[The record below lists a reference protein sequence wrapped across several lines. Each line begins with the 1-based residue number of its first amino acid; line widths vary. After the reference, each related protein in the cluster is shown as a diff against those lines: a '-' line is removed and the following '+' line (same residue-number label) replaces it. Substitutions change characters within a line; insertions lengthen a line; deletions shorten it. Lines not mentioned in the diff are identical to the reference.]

1 MLLKI
6 YSLCLYECMVLFFF
20 FKQKTAYELR
30 ISDLSSDVCSSD
42 LEGTCDQDST
52 YNTSNVVG
60 DRDVFNLGTLD
71 FNPNK
76 IYAVVLTLIA
86 RKEDVATRRVKAFI
100 QNGLVES
107 PSEDMYLTTNY
118 TILPTIFET

>member
-1 MLLKI
+1 MAIGWLSRRRRHTRCALVTGVQTCALPI
-6 YSLCLYECMVLFFF
+6 W
-20 FKQKTAYELR
+20 TASTAGDKYLM
-30 ISDLSSDVCSSD
+30 ID
-42 LEGTCDQDST
+42 EGTCDQDST

-86 RKEDVATRRVKAFI
+86 RKEDVATRREIGRAHV
-100 QNGLVES
+100 
-107 PSEDMYLTTNY
+107 
-118 TILPTIFET
+118 

>member
-1 MLLKI
+1 ML
-6 YSLCLYECMVLFFF
+6 SFFFF
-20 FKQKTAYELR
+20 FKHKTAYELR
-30 ISDLSSDVCSSD
+30 ISDWSSDVCSSD
-42 LEGTCDQDST
+42 LNYPMIDEGTCDQDST
-52 YNTSNVVG
+52 YNTSSVVG

-107 PSEDMYLTTNY
+107 PSEDMY
-118 TILPTIFET
+118 

>member
-1 MLLKI
+1 MI
-6 YSLCLYECMVLFFF
+6 
-20 FKQKTAYELR
+20 
-30 ISDLSSDVCSSD
+30 D
-42 LEGTCDQDST
+42 EGTCDQDST

-107 PSEDMYLTTNY
+107 PYEDMYLTTNY
-118 TILPTIFET
+118 TILPTIKSEEQPSELQSLMRISYSVFCLKKKNK

>member
-1 MLLKI
+1 MI
-6 YSLCLYECMVLFFF
+6 
-20 FKQKTAYELR
+20 
-30 ISDLSSDVCSSD
+30 D
-42 LEGTCDQDST
+42 EGTCDQDST

-100 QNGLVES
+100 QNGLVR
-107 PSEDMYLTTNY
+107 SEEHTSELQSLMRISYAVFCLKKKNINHDKLS
-118 TILPTIFET
+118 ILIKD